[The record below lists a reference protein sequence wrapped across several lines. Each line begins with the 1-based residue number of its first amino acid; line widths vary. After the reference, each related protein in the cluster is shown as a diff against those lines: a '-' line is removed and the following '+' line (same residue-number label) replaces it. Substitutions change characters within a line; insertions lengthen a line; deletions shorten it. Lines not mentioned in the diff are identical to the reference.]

1 MKLIHSIVNRISCRV
16 CMRLGLC
23 RFCKL
28 VCTL

>member
-1 MKLIHSIVNRISCRV
+1 MKLLPSIINLISCRA